1 MNKGFWAVIAVIAV
15 IFGGIL
21 VFQGDKANAPSGGNS
36 SATASNHVKGEG
48 TKGVT
53 LIEYGDFQ
61 CSACA
66 SYEPIVQAVFEK
78 YKNDITFQFRNLPL
92 LQIHQN
98 AFAAARAAEAADMQG
113 KFWEMHDLLY
123 QNQKAWE
130 QSGDALDIFEQYAGQ
145 LGLDVAKFKKDAA
158 SSKAND
164 IINADIAA
172 FEKTG
177 EVKSTPTFLLD
188 GKKVTP
194 NSLDAFS
201 KLIDEAIA
209 KKASTTNP

>member
-21 VFQGDKANAPSGGNS
+21 FFQGDKANAPSGGNS
-36 SATASNHVKGEG
+36 KATASSHVKGEG
-48 TKGVT
+48 TKGVK
-53 LIEYGDFQ
+53 LVEYGDFQ
-61 CSACA
+61 CPACGR
-66 SYEPIVQAVFEK
+66 YEPIVQAVFEK

-123 QNQKAWE
+123 QTQSSWE
-130 QSGDALDIFEQYAGQ
+130 QSSNVLDVFEQYAGQ
-145 LGLDVAKFKKDAA
+145 LGLDVDKFKKDAA
-158 SSKAND
+158 SSKVND

-177 EVKSTPTFLLD
+177 AVKSTPTFFLD
-188 GKKVTP
+188 GKKITP
-194 NSLDAFS
+194 DSLDAFS

-209 KKASTTNP
+209 KKATN